1 MATMLDP
8 PAVVAPGRTTHSS
21 ARKMADKASRTAIER
36 AGLAVDEVDLLLNT
50 GLYRD
55 RNLGE
60 PALAALIQEDVGIN
74 PEDPH
79 AGMHGTFSFDIAN
92 GGCGVLTA
100 LQIADGFLQSAT
112 IDHALVV
119 ASDADPGH
127 GMALGFPFLARGAA
141 VVCHWEEGPGG
152 LVGFQWGSAPEDGD
166 LFRSRFG
173 FERRRNLLRVE
184 QDPDFG
190 WRGGSVGG
198 ENGEVAARRTRL
210 QTVRRRPCRRQSLD
224 AGLPRWAVCP
234 CGHRQ
239 RTGRRRRGS
248 GAHTHSGAT
257 CRSRRRRG
265 AGAIGRGS
273 PDSSRLGGCRS
284 RLRRRCPR
292 SVNTCSDHKA
302 QRRSRCGRPSP
313 TNDDLAVSKTT
324 VARSD

>member
-8 PAVVAPGRTTHSS
+8 PAVVAPGRPTHSS

-36 AGLAVDEVDLLLNT
+36 AGLAVAEVDLLLNT

-190 WRGGSVGG
+190 WRAAALAGRTAKSLLAEHDFRPADVDLV
-198 ENGEVAARRTRL
+198 VANPLTPAFLDGLSAHAGIDSERVVDVEGAEHVHTAALLVALAAAEEQGRL
-210 QTVRRRPCRRQSLD
+210 DEAHLILLVS
-224 AGLPRWAVCP
+224 AGAGVV
-234 CGHRQ
+234 
-239 RTGRRRRGS
+239 S
-248 GAHTHSGAT
+248 GAA
-257 CRSRRRRG
+257 
-265 AGAIGRGS
+265 
-273 PDSSRLGGCRS
+273 
-284 RLRRRCPR
+284 
-292 SVNTCSDHKA
+292 V
-302 QRRSRCGRPSP
+302 
-313 TNDDLAVSKTT
+313 LA
-324 VARSD
+324 R